1 MFFLIYIIFRKLNM
15 LFKSIFRL
23 LRSIVILLI
32 LYFTSTLGLTYMVF
46 PLTPLLILRR
56 KLYFEICSYLL
67 GRWLVMVVVS
77 LKKLLN
83 ISDKLFRIKLKILI
97 NFLKFFTDKILR
109 IKIYMHESKATQ
121 NRSFTKSSIIILN
134 HRTRLDWLFYFSVLN
149 KMNGLNR
156 IKIILKDGFLKNL
169 TGPSW
174 GMQHG
179 MFIFIKRQ
187 WNRDQFILKKF
198 IDFYKSI
205 EQNVLVRLETKH
217 KLKLNNIEVFFN

>member
-1 MFFLIYIIFRKLNM
+1 
-15 LFKSIFRL
+15 
-23 LRSIVILLI
+23 
-32 LYFTSTLGLTYMVF
+32 MVGNGGC
-46 PLTPLLILRR
+46 
-56 KLYFEICSYLL
+56 K
-67 GRWLVMVVVS
+67 

-83 ISDKLFRIKLKILI
+83 ISDKLFKIKLKILI

-205 EQNVLVRLETKH
+205 EQNVLVRHGIKQ
-217 KLKLNNIEVFFN
+217 KLKLNNIEFFFN